1 MQYESIRDCYKEL
14 TKHSLENAVDI
25 LWTNILREYFLN
37 REGFQL
43 VVQGYVDD
51 RHNKKANDVTV
62 RYVKN
67 GRKKSLILIEDKRVL
82 LEGQSA
88 IWSEAFDE
96 LTEYMRLARGALP
109 NDQPAERMFGIV
121 TVGHYSRFYIMDPGD
136 STLRNHQATQGEYL
150 EFKKDEEELSTCSSR
165 SRPRRRAH
173 PPQPRVLDRRTHAA
187 ALRLAPALAP
197 SRAPALAPSRRPA
210 LARAP
215 ASAIKTAE
223 TSSHRLLRLDMTCEG
238 WRRWK
243 DP

>member
-136 STLRNHQATQGEYL
+136 STLRNHPATQGEYL
-150 EFKKDEEELSTCSSR
+150 EFKKDEEDIVNLLESIKAEASRPSSSASGSGQANARRGSQAGSR
-165 SRPRRRAH
+165 SGS
-173 PPQPRVLDRRTHAA
+173 QPG
-187 ALRLAPALAP
+187 
-197 SRAPALAPSRRPA
+197 SRSGSQ
-210 LARAP
+210 P
-215 ASAIKTAE
+215 ASR
-223 TSSHRLLRLDMTCEG
+223 SGSRPGLRD
-238 WRRWK
+238 
-243 DP
+243 